1 MKVSDDLSGIR
12 TRIGAENCGKSCSR
26 GGCRVDLTNVPA
38 ARVIV
43 DADKA
48 FPAHEQEGKR
58 CDFILFVDRDDGR
71 LLAAPVE
78 LKSGRTKVSET
89 VEQLRGGADFAAC
102 FAPPRNADCLPV
114 LIHGKGLH
122 RKERD
127 TLNRAKVAFRGR
139 EWTVRTAR
147 CGRPRNL
154 ARILPE

>member
-1 MKVSDDLSGIR
+1 MSDDLDGIR
-12 TRIGAENCGKSCSR
+12 TGIGAANCVDSCSR
-26 GGCRVDLTNVPA
+26 DGCSVDLAGVPI

-48 FPAHEQEGKR
+48 FPAHGQEGRR

-78 LKSGRTKVSET
+78 LKSGRPKVSKAI
-89 VEQLRGGADFAAC
+89 EQLRGGANFAAC
-102 FAPPRNADCLPV
+102 FASRPNAACRPI
-114 LIHGKGLH
+114 LIHGKGLR
-122 RKERD
+122 RKERA
-127 TLNRAKVAFRGR
+127 TLNRAKVAFCGR